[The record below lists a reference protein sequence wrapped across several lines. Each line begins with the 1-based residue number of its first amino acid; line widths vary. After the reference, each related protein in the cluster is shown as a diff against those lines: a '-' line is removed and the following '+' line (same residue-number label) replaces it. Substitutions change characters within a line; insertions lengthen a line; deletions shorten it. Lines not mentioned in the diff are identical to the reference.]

1 MWTVTKRL
9 GRRARGTTQCN
20 YSHRALRQSDGANV
34 DAAAAAAAAAA
45 VVAAHLPPFVLRPRL
60 RLL

>member
-9 GRRARGTTQCN
+9 GRQARGTTQCN
-20 YSHRALRQSDGANV
+20 YSHRALRQSDGATV
-34 DAAAAAAAAAA
+34 DAAAA

>member
-20 YSHRALRQSDGANV
+20 YSHRALRQSDGATV
-34 DAAAAAAAAAA
+34 DAAAAAAAAA

>member
-9 GRRARGTTQCN
+9 GRQARGTTQCN
-20 YSHRALRQSDGANV
+20 YSHRALRQSDGATV
-34 DAAAAAAAAAA
+34 DAAAAAA